1 MRSDFD
7 WREYLELAKALAG
20 MQTAGYS
27 QEAAERSAVSRA
39 YYAAF
44 GCARNYAQNALGFTP
59 QAGSEDHRRLR
70 EHFRQQGLLR
80 LASDLNRLRAWRNAC
95 DYEQQVAQ
103 LSNYVRVG
111 IQLASTIIQACQ
123 S

>member
-27 QEAAERSAVSRA
+27 QEAAERSAVSCA

-44 GCARNYAQNALGFTP
+44 GCARNYAENALGFTP

-95 DYEQQVAQ
+95 DYERQVAQ

-111 IQLASTIIQACQ
+111 IQLASTIIQECQ
-123 S
+123 P

>member
-7 WREYLELAKALAG
+7 WREYLELAKSLAG
-20 MQTAGYS
+20 MQGAGYS

-44 GCARNYAQNALGFTP
+44 GCARDYAENALGFIP
-59 QAGSEDHRRLR
+59 QGGSEDHRRLR
-70 EHFRQQGLLR
+70 EHLRQQGLLR

-95 DYEQQVAQ
+95 DYERRVPQ
-103 LSNYVRVG
+103 LTNYVRSSLQVASAV
-111 IQLASTIIQACQ
+111 IQECQ
-123 S
+123 

>member
-1 MRSDFD
+1 
-7 WREYLELAKALAG
+7 LARVFRAG
-20 MQTAGYS
+20 ESAGGNAKGYS

-95 DYEQQVAQ
+95 DYERQVAQ

-111 IQLASTIIQACQ
+111 IQLASTIIQECQ

>member
-111 IQLASTIIQACQ
+111 IQLASTIIRECQ

>member
-7 WREYLELAKALAG
+7 GREYLELAKALAG

-95 DYEQQVAQ
+95 DYERQVAQ

-111 IQLASTIIQACQ
+111 IQLASIIIQECQ

>member
-7 WREYLELAKALAG
+7 GREYLELAKALAG

-80 LASDLNRLRAWRNAC
+80 LASDLNRLRAWRNCPTMCALGFSLP
-95 DYEQQVAQ
+95 A
-103 LSNYVRVG
+103 
-111 IQLASTIIQACQ
+111 
-123 S
+123 

>member
-7 WREYLELAKALAG
+7 GREYLELAKALAG

-59 QAGSEDHRRLR
+59 QAGSDDHRRLR

-95 DYEQQVAQ
+95 DYERQVAQ

-111 IQLASTIIQACQ
+111 IQLASTIIQECQ

>member
-80 LASDLNRLRAWRNAC
+80 LASDLNRLRARRNAC
-95 DYEQQVAQ
+95 DYERQVAQ

-111 IQLASTIIQACQ
+111 IQLASTIIQECQ
-123 S
+123 P

>member
-1 MRSDFD
+1 MRSDFV

-95 DYEQQVAQ
+95 DYERQVAQ

-111 IQLASTIIQACQ
+111 IQLASMIIQECQ